1 MGVRMGEKVVEE
13 QESDWAAVRVEGV
26 EAGHRVF
33 GELEVEAAAWRR
45 LRGLEL
51 QETFDAL
58 PATAHLGRRNHLRA
72 IGRQTKRTSHL
83 LLS

>member
-33 GELEVEAAAWRR
+33 GELEVEAAATPFQPAKDEETR
-45 LRGLEL
+45 LRGEGGIA
-51 QETFDAL
+51 EVVFDL
-58 PATAHLGRRNHLRA
+58 WRLWTNG
-72 IGRQTKRTSHL
+72 S
-83 LLS
+83 